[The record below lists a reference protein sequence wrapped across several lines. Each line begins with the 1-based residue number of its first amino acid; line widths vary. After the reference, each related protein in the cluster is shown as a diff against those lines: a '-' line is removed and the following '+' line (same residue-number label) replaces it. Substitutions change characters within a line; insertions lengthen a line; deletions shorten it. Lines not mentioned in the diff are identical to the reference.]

1 MLTILDAIRDPQLSA
16 PWFRDARTWRAWLAF
31 LAALFALPMD
41 AEGLALY
48 QRYTG
53 RETVLTDPASEAWV
67 IVGRRRWQVSHR
79 GAGGRRPGVL
89 QGLLRGAGPGR
100 ALGSAAVASERIPAF
115 RSRAC
120 PGMEIHSAV
129 PSVVTT
135 PHRVVISA

>member
-67 IVGRRRWQVSHR
+67 
-79 GAGGRRPGVL
+79 AGGSNSALARAWSSWTRARRNRSPARRS
-89 QGLLRGAGPGR
+89 LRM
-100 ALGSAAVASERIPAF
+100 SM
-115 RSRAC
+115 RSSSIR
-120 PGMEIHSAV
+120 
-129 PSVVTT
+129 
-135 PHRVVISA
+135 RV